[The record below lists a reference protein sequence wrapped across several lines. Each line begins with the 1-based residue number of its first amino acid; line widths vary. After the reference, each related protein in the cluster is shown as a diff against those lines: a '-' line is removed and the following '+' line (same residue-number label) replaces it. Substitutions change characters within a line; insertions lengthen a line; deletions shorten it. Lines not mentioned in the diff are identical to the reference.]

1 MGFVALCGHAIP
13 RHLDPLT
20 DRLADNGHNREALA
34 KPFEAPGN
42 RVQDDRVQAGN
53 AS

>member
-1 MGFVALCGHAIP
+1 LSAVFFMAG
-13 RHLDPLT
+13 
-20 DRLADNGHNREALA
+20 EALA

-53 AS
+53 VS